1 MPKIVDHEKKK
12 KHIAEATWRVIV
24 EQGMERVTV
33 RNIAKEAGISLGSLR
48 HYFSTQ
54 EELLSYSMNLVK
66 DKVTARIMKI
76 ATQHLPLKEKA
87 LKMLL
92 ELVPTDKE
100 SMAEAE
106 VWFTFIAYT
115 RHKEQFD
122 ANQDGVFLGIQLL
135 MQYLQQYNLLKTD
148 IDLELETE
156 RLYAV
161 IDGLALHAMLNPKRV
176 NRDLAEKVLV
186 HHLEQICQV

>member
-1 MPKIVDHEKKK
+1 MPKLVDHEKKK

-76 ATQHLPLKEKA
+76 ATQQLPLKEKA

-122 ANQDGVFLGIQLL
+122 ANQDGVFLGIQQL

-176 NRDLAEKVLV
+176 NRDLAEKILV

>member
-1 MPKIVDHEKKK
+1 MPKIVDHDKKK
-12 KHIAEATWRVIV
+12 RQIAEATWRVIV
-24 EQGMERVTV
+24 EHGMEGASV

-54 EELLSYSMNLVK
+54 EELLTFSMNLVK
-66 DKVTARIMKI
+66 ENVTARVLKI
-76 ATQHLPLKEKA
+76 ANQNLPVKDKA

-92 ELVPTDKE
+92 ELVPTNKE

-122 ANQDGVFLGIQLL
+122 SNQDGVFLGIQKL
-135 MQYLQQYNLLKTD
+135 MGFLQQLDLLKSD

-156 RLYAV
+156 RLYAL
-161 IDGLALHAMLNPKRV
+161 IDGLALHAMLNPRRV
-176 NRDLAEKVLV
+176 DRELTEKVLV
-186 HHLEQICQV
+186 HHLEQICKE